1 MPVRAQWDNE
11 DHTIIR
17 YPMQDPWEL
26 AEYSEATGHVWT
38 LIETVDH
45 FVHIIV
51 DFTDVYSFP
60 RNLLSGAS
68 TTNSQLHPRQGLVIG
83 VKVSPYL
90 QTVVRI
96 AARFFPRLGQ
106 NVFFTQTLPE
116 AYDLIRN
123 YEAKSL

>member
-60 RNLLSGAS
+60 RNLLSEAS